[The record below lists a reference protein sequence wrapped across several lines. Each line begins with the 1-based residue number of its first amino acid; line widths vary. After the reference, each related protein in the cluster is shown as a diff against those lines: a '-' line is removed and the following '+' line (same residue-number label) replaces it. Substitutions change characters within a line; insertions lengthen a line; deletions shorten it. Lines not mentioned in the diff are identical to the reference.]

1 MKTLTKFLSSN
12 PSYVKCGNKRIA
24 EVTGLKE
31 STVKRFKNT
40 SMFKEINSNY
50 RNKN

>member
-1 MKTLTKFLSSN
+1 MKTLTAFLSSN
-12 PSYVKCGNKRIA
+12 PSYVKCSNEKIAKR
-24 EVTGLKE
+24 TGLKE

-40 SMFKEINSNY
+40 TMFKEINSNY